1 MQISTLCVS
10 LLVAV
15 TAGWAPSQ
23 HAWLH
28 TRGSTPHR
36 SYIVALERT
45 LTAATTW
52 RLSLSLE
59 AVDASLKP
67 ALPLIANIVY
77 DETPGYEP
85 PQGIVSVVNTLPEGV
100 LASGVI
106 VDARGR
112 KKSTLQWK
120 LSEDPNDPKDSLWI
134 WGLFKEPLYPFILS
148 SLKLET
154 EWAGYPAGTEIFL
167 QGEHRRDK
175 KTGTRLG
182 AGTLTLRKKLALPG
196 GADAGSAFEPVPCG
210 TYQVLE

>member
-1 MQISTLCVS
+1 MQKSFLCSS

-15 TAGWAPSQ
+15 TAGWAPSKFAA
-23 HAWLH
+23 HRICGIA
-28 TRGSTPHR
+28 PHR

-59 AVDASLKP
+59 AADASMKP

-85 PQGIVSVVNTLPEGV
+85 PQGTVGVVSTLPEGV

-120 LSEDPNDPKDSLWI
+120 LSEDPDDPKDSLWI